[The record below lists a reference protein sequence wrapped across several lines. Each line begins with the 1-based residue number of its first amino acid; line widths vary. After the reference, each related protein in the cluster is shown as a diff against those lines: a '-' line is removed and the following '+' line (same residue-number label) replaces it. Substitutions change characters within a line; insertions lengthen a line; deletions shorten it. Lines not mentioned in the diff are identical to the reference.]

1 MHESDLKRHLET
13 PAMRCVTHLSPQTQ
27 NELIEFMG
35 KHIILKGILDDLNA
49 ATYYSILADKVTSH
63 NEEHLAICARFVDE
77 KKDVR
82 EEFLTFIKLE
92 RITGEKI
99 AETILAFL
107 KENNVPVTNIC
118 GQGNDVASNMSSCR
132 SGAQARIK
140 KEAPLATNVLCK
152 DTASSL

>member
-27 NELIEFMG
+27 NELIEFMD

-77 KKDVR
+77 KKDLR

-92 RITGEKI
+92 RITGE
-99 AETILAFL
+99 TVSYTHLTL
-107 KENNVPVTNIC
+107 PTNRE
-118 GQGNDVASNMSSCR
+118 V
-132 SGAQARIK
+132 
-140 KEAPLATNVLCK
+140 
-152 DTASSL
+152 